1 MSKGNPE
8 NQYLADRAKWWALR
22 RLADMYPRDY
32 VKLLEEEYANRGIK
46 ITKRSKQQMRL
57 DRIEAAR
64 KLLAEV
70 DGE

>member
-22 RLADMYPRDY
+22 RLADMHPRDY

-46 ITKRSKQQMRL
+46 ITKRTEQQIRI
-57 DRIEAAR
+57 DRIDAAKR
-64 KLLAEV
+64 VLE
-70 DGE
+70 EESE